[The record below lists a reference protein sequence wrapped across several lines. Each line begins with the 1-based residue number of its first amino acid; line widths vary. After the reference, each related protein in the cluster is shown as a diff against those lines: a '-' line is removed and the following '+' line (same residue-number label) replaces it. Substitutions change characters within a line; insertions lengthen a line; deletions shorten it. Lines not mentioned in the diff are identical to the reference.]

1 MRSPLLSFF
10 EGSGKDNP
18 TVILFELFL
27 KDNAK
32 KITVGGVKP
41 NQGLW
46 FFRAFVALM
55 FGTLSRANQRFS
67 FH

>member
-10 EGSGKDNP
+10 EGSEKDNP
-18 TVILFELFL
+18 TVIVFELFL
-27 KDNAK
+27 KDNTK

-46 FFRAFVALM
+46 SFRASVLLM
-55 FGTLSRANQRFS
+55 SGARSRANQRFS

>member
-1 MRSPLLSFF
+1 MRNPLLSFF
-10 EGSGKDNP
+10 KGSGKDNA

-32 KITVGGVKP
+32 KITFGGVTP

-46 FFRAFVALM
+46 SFRAFVV
-55 FGTLSRANQRFS
+55 
-67 FH
+67 